1 MRIGIL
7 SDTHLPARIRSLDEL
22 GPSPATFFSQTDLIL
37 HSGDLTSPIV
47 LDWLEQ
53 FAPVL
58 CSTGNNDSIPDHRCE
73 DVHMLNIAGWKIGM
87 VHSLGPRNRPT
98 DVLQY
103 AFPSPVDIMISG
115 HTHQEALELRDGVI
129 LLNSGSA
136 TFPRNLELRLG
147 TVALLELTQD
157 KLEAHVFDLSETA
170 GSNDTEMELIVRK
183 SDLLK
188 VTP

>member
-22 GPSPATFFSQTDLIL
+22 GPGPATFFSQTDLIL

-58 CSTGNNDSIPDHRCE
+58 CSTGNNDSIPDHRCK
-73 DVHMLNIAGWKIGM
+73 DVHMLNIFGWKIGM
-87 VHSLGPRNRPT
+87 IHSLGPRNRPT
-98 DVLQY
+98 HILQS

-115 HTHQEALELRDGVI
+115 HTHQEALELRDSVI

-147 TVALLELTQD
+147 TVALLDLTQD
-157 KLEAHVFDLSETA
+157 KLEAHILDLNQTPE
-170 GSNDTEMELIVRK
+170 SNDKGIELTVTK
-183 SDLLK
+183 SDL
-188 VTP
+188 